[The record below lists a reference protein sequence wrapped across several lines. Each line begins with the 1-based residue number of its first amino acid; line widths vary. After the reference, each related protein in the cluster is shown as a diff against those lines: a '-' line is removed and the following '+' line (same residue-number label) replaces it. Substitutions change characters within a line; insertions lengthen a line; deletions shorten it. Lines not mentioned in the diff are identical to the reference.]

1 MAGRG
6 DPPEGTPEGLPGGG
20 EDEYG
25 SVVFDESFVRA
36 ARLQEFSARE
46 RMGDHARAVRS
57 RPGWRVWTGAKQAV
71 LLVLLIAVA
80 FGTAIYMGVRHPYQP
95 APAQPAEALRSMV
108 IPLAPQGPVPGG
120 DPARLYARSP
130 AAEYRSGGA
139 GITLPAARP
148 TRNFSESQVMTA
160 LTIAKDYL
168 VDSSLDPA
176 VLNGTSTR
184 PVRALLDPDQIE
196 QFDRSVDA
204 PTNDGRHAATG
215 WLVRFDPAKTKLA
228 DPEIRV
234 HGTLRVTD
242 AGPNTLEVAS
252 DHTFTYALQ
261 PADTAPR
268 VNDASL
274 FTVRRELHFR
284 FDRDDLRTHRAEL
297 LSSYTQAGPMACA
310 ADPSGALEPLLA
322 GQRATG
328 TGPAGTD
335 PYQTGR
341 TAAAFCGSLAPG
353 AQPAA
358 APAQPTT

>member
-6 DPPEGTPEGLPGGG
+6 DPPEGNPEGLPGGG

-36 ARLQEFSARE
+36 ARLQEYSAQE

-57 RPGWRVWTGAKQAV
+57 RPGWRMWTGAKQV
-71 LLVLLIAVA
+71 LLLLVLIAVA
-80 FGTAIYMGVRHPYQP
+80 FGTAIYMGVRHPYQQTP
-95 APAQPAEALRSMV
+95 SQPAEPLRSMV

-120 DPARLYARSP
+120 DPAQLYARSP
-130 AAEYRSGGA
+130 AAQYRSGAA
-139 GITLPAARP
+139 GITLPAVQR
-148 TRNFSESQVMTA
+148 TSNFSQSQVTTA

-176 VLNGTSTR
+176 VLGGSSTR

-196 QFDRSVDA
+196 QFQRSVDA
-204 PTNDGRHAATG
+204 PANDGRHAATG
-215 WLVRFDPAKTKLA
+215 WLVRFDPSKATLA
-228 DPEIRV
+228 DPAIRV

-242 AGPNTLEVAS
+242 AGPNALEIAS
-252 DHTFTYALQ
+252 DHTFTYALR
-261 PADTAPR
+261 PADTGPR
-268 VNDASL
+268 VSESSL

-284 FDRDDLRTHRAEL
+284 FDRDDLRAHRVEL

-310 ADPSGALEPLLA
+310 AETAGALEPLLA
-322 GQRATG
+322 GRNATG
-328 TGPAGTD
+328 TAPAATD

-341 TAAAFCGSLAPG
+341 STAAFCGSLDPA
-353 AQPAA
+353 AQPG
-358 APAQPTT
+358 PPPST